1 MSRVYQHPDGH
12 SIDFADNTLT
22 MTSDTGKSVS
32 VPIGAYGLLSLADEL
47 EAVAEARKVSPGTTL
62 TVGDTAE
69 QAGHALGVYCL
80 DEILA
85 GHTQADALIQL
96 TEAFTALQA
105 LDHPRATGGFAVALV
120 NVIEVGLQHLPKV
133 TA

>member
-12 SIDFADNTLT
+12 EIDFTDNTLT
-22 MTSDTGKSVS
+22 VTNDAGKSVS

-69 QAGHALGVYCL
+69 QAGHALGAYCL
-80 DEILA
+80 DGILA
-85 GHTQADALIQL
+85 SHTQADALIQL
-96 TEAFTALQA
+96 TEALTALQA
-105 LDHPRATGGFAVALV
+105 LDHPRATGGFTVALV

>member
-12 SIDFADNTLT
+12 SIDFTDNTLT
-22 MTSDTGKSVS
+22 VTSDTGKSVA

-69 QAGHALGVYCL
+69 QAGHALGAYCL
-80 DEILA
+80 DGILA
-85 GHTQADALIQL
+85 SRTQADALIQL
-96 TEAFTALQA
+96 TEALTALQA
-105 LDHPRATGGFAVALV
+105 LDHPRATGGFTVALV

>member
-12 SIDFADNTLT
+12 EIDFTDNTLT
-22 MTSDTGKSVS
+22 VTNDAGKSVS

-96 TEAFTALQA
+96 TEALTALKA
-105 LDHPRATGGFAVALV
+105 LDHPRATAGFAVALV
-120 NVIEVGLQHLPKV
+120 SVIEQGLNH
-133 TA
+133 A